1 MQRVKIVIEYDGSN
15 YAGWQLQ
22 KSQVTIQSEIEKALR
37 TVFKNEIRITG
48 AGRTDAG
55 VHARGQ
61 VAHFD
66 IPDYDLFKLKRSLNG
81 LLTEQI
87 VVRDIAIVPDDFHA
101 RFSALYRRYRYYISA
116 EMVAIN
122 RNHVWY
128 LNHPLNMRL
137 MQIAAG
143 IIKETEN
150 FQAFCKIKSEV
161 NHYRCDV
168 EKSHWF
174 FKDDL
179 LIYEVK
185 ANRFL
190 HGMVRAL
197 VGSMID
203 VGQGRF
209 TLKEF
214 SSVIAAK
221 DRTKL
226 RTTAP
231 AKGLILEE
239 VGY

>member
-1 MQRVKIVIEYDGSN
+1 MQRVKIIIEYDGSD

-22 KSQVTIQSEIEKALR
+22 KKQVTIQEEIEKALL
-37 TVFKNEIRITG
+37 VIFKEDIRIAG

-61 VAHFD
+61 AAHFD
-66 IPDYDLFKLKRSLNG
+66 IPDFDLFKLKRSLNG
-81 LLTEQI
+81 LLANQI
-87 VVRDIAIVPDDFHA
+87 VIKDIISVPHDFHA
-101 RFSALYRRYRYYISA
+101 RFSALYRRYRYYISR
-116 EMVAIN
+116 ETVAIN
-122 RNHVWY
+122 RNYVWY
-128 LNHPLNMRL
+128 VNYSLNIRL
-137 MQIAAG
+137 MQIAAEM
-143 IIKETEN
+143 IRETED

-161 NHYRCDV
+161 NHYLCDIM
-168 EKSHWF
+168 ESRWF
-174 FKDDL
+174 FIDDL
-179 LIYEVK
+179 LVYEVK

-197 VGSMID
+197 VGSMVD
-203 VGQGRF
+203 VGQGKF
-209 TLKEF
+209 SLKEF
-214 SSVIAAK
+214 RDIIKSK